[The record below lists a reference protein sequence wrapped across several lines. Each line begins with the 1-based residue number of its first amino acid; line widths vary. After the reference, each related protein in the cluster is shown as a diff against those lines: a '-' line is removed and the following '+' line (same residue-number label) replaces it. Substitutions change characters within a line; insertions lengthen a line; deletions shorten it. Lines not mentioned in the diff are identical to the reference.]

1 MKPIQYNSVLAA
13 LKTFIDPSTPAV
25 ELRALGVNGDETHA
39 GWFTGQT
46 LEAMAKAALELD
58 PKSRGVYFTPNPLS
72 GPAAGQS
79 VGQVKRR
86 SGGETA
92 KDSDIAVRRWLLI
105 DADPVRMS
113 EDGEI
118 LDTSLPA
125 TDAENAE
132 AYRLIDHV
140 RAIMEGT
147 FGFLGPV
154 VASSGNGWHVCYP
167 VDMPNDEVS
176 KVMHRDLLRGL
187 DKRCSNVNANIDT
200 KTYNAARIW
209 KVYATKSRKGIES
222 VGRGH
227 RWAGMLDGTTF
238 DPEHRLHNVER
249 LKVMLKRW
257 ASQDEIEARENAPVM
272 PSSSDAAPYA
282 KKALDMEVSAVQSA
296 GPGNRN
302 NSLNEASFKLGT
314 LVGGGLLSRQLVEES
329 LLAAGVSNGLSESEC
344 RATIRSGLEGGLK
357 SPRVAPEKP
366 AKVERSDRSA
376 REVRQDT
383 KTVYTQAGLGN
394 YGTSESTVEKRP
406 LPTSM
411 EDIAGVE
418 DLVKAGAK
426 LRWLWKGWIQIGVVN
441 ILAAAGGCGKCL
453 GKGTPVMMFDGTI
466 KKVED
471 IWPGD
476 RLMGPDSKPRNV
488 LSLARGREMMYRIT
502 PVKGDPYIV
511 NESHILSLRHRNDQS
526 EIWNVSV
533 RKLKEDGKLF
543 VDPWY
548 CFEEWHGWRVPGIMF
563 GDLSIELDKITQCE
577 EIGVDD
583 YYGFEIDGDSLFLLG
598 DFTVTHNTRLGLDLV
613 KRIKNGLPW
622 PDGQPMEV
630 DPASLTLW
638 VLSDNNH
645 DEIVSASQSFG
656 IVDSIKLNSHPED
669 PYGGVLISGMDD
681 LCELEARIKIV
692 KPVMVFIDTVG
703 NATDLN
709 LSKQEDAKAF
719 YQPLQVIA
727 RRHSVAIMC
736 LTHLNANGGTLGRRA
751 NEKVRSVINMDKPD
765 PDQENR
771 RKLWVAKSNS
781 AIPKPL
787 GVTMSDD
794 GNEYDDKP
802 PVAPD
807 DGDGRERP
815 TRKPSKVKQCVEWLT
830 EELASGSVSVKAMID
845 KAEEMEFGRN
855 TLYAAKDKMDVDE
868 FEMGGRKFWRRIVTQ
883 NDPAE

>member
-13 LKTFIDPSTPAV
+13 LKTFIDPTTAAI

-39 GWFTGQT
+39 GWFSGQA
-46 LEAMAKAALELD
+46 LESMAKAALELD

-72 GPAAGQS
+72 GPVAGQP

-176 KVMHRDLLRGL
+176 KGMHRDLLRGL

-257 ASQDEIEARENAPVM
+257 ANQDEIEARENAPIM
-272 PSSSDAAPYA
+272 PSSSEAAPYA
-282 KKALDMEVSAVQSA
+282 KKALDMEVASVKSA

-329 LLAAGVSNGLSESEC
+329 LLAAGVSAGLSEVEC

-357 SPRVAPEKP
+357 SPRIAPEKP
-366 AKVERSDRSA
+366 AKVERVDRPASQ
-376 REVRQDT
+376 VRQDT
-383 KTVYTQAGLGN
+383 KTVYTEAGLGN
-394 YGTSESTVEKRP
+394 YGTSETTTEKRP

-441 ILAAAGGCGKCL
+441 ILAAAGGCGK
-453 GKGTPVMMFDGTI
+453 
-466 KKVED
+466 
-471 IWPGD
+471 
-476 RLMGPDSKPRNV
+476 
-488 LSLARGREMMYRIT
+488 
-502 PVKGDPYIV
+502 
-511 NESHILSLRHRNDQS
+511 
-526 EIWNVSV
+526 
-533 RKLKEDGKLF
+533 
-543 VDPWY
+543 
-548 CFEEWHGWRVPGIMF
+548 
-563 GDLSIELDKITQCE
+563 
-577 EIGVDD
+577 
-583 YYGFEIDGDSLFLLG
+583 
-598 DFTVTHNTRLGLDLV
+598 TRLGLDLV

-781 AIPKPL
+781 SIPKPL
-787 GVTMSDD
+787 GVTMGDD

-802 PVAPD
+802 PTAPE

-815 TRKPSKVKQCVEWLT
+815 TKKPSRLEECKEWLRET
-830 EELASGSVSVKAMID
+830 LGADTMRVKVIREQSD
-845 KAEEMEFGRN
+845 EKEFSSK
-855 TLYAAKDKMDVDE
+855 TLYKAKDALGIEE
-868 FEMGGRKFWRRIVTQ
+868 FEMGGSKFWRLV
-883 NDPAE
+883 DFVPHEE